1 MIEIVRLNWLPAY
14 VTVSQCDW
22 WWPWLQ
28 QYDGDD
34 DDLNLYTIFKTST
47 PRKFAYFWQIERDKV
62 NKIFLVTFFCRRRP
76 WYLSSLL
83 MEETTTPTID
93 DDSRERRRL
102 KRRGASRVGCIYRIQ
117 QRRRRP
123 RLRWWWCCGGEQ
135 IAVMMTITSQFLWTK
150 MLTFVDL
157 RV

>member
-1 MIEIVRLNWLPAY
+1 MIEIVCLNWLPAH
-14 VTVSQCDW
+14 VTVSQCDGW
-22 WWPWLQ
+22 WRWLQ
-28 QYDGDD
+28 QYDGDGD
-34 DDLNLYTIFKTST
+34 DFELVYNPKPST
-47 PRKFAYFWQIERDKV
+47 PRKFSYF
-62 NKIFLVTFFCRRRP
+62 NKLSETKLTRYFLVTFFCRRRR

-83 MEETTTPTID
+83 MEETMTTTID

-102 KRRGASRVGCIYRIQ
+102 WRRGASRVGCVYRIR

-123 RLRWWWCCGGEQ
+123 RWWWCGGEQ